1 MTDDQRYFHE
11 LEVMQELGLIE
22 GNICEIM
29 GQHDIEKRDDEL
41 TNLINENSSNQEL
54 ENHIVE
60 SEYYNDDGSVK
71 QI

>member
-11 LEVMQELGLIE
+11 LEAMQELGLIE

-41 TNLINENSSNQEL
+41 TKLEESSSNQDL

-60 SEYYNDDGSVK
+60 TEYYNDDGSVR
-71 QI
+71 QG

>member
-1 MTDDQRYFHE
+1 MSDDQRYFHE
-11 LEVMQELGLIE
+11 LEAMQELGLIK
-22 GNICEIM
+22 GNICEMM